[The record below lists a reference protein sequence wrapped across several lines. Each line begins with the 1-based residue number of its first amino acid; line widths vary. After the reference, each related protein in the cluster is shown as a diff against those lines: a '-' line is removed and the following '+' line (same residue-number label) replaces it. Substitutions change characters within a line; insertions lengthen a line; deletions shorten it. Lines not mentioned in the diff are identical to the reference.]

1 MRLLL
6 SDLSRLWKQGIAI
19 IALIA
24 VGVATFIMST
34 NTMTALEESRDRY
47 YRNYRFADLFTPLV
61 RAPQSLAASLNEIE
75 GVDSVQTRI
84 VKEVLFDMP
93 DVLEPVSGRLVSLD
107 EHPRESM
114 NGIFL
119 RRGRY
124 PEFSDRTE
132 ALVSELFAEAHR
144 IEPGDRLIA
153 NFAGIVQELEI
164 VGIALSPEF
173 VYVVQPGLL
182 LSDDKRYG
190 VLWIPYANMAN
201 AFNMEGAFNNLT
213 VRLTNDANKQH
224 VIDRIDQ
231 LTLPYGGV
239 GTYDRSEQESNRRVS
254 DELAEVRTMAYLAP
268 SIFLSVSAFLL
279 NIIVSRL
286 VYQQREQIATLRAFG
301 YYPSEI
307 GWHYA
312 RLVLVWVVLGTAIGI
327 GGGIYAAR
335 GMFRLYMM
343 FFRFPDFIQPT
354 MTWEWGV
361 AFGLTVGVA
370 TIGTYRSIRRAM
382 EFPPAVAMRPEAP
395 QRFDHP
401 WLGKLGIT
409 SWMTPGIR
417 MVIRRLESN
426 PMITLFSVLGVAL
439 GLAILVLSSFME
451 DTIEFVIDNQFVKS
465 QRHDLMIT
473 FRETAS
479 ESALHD
485 VEHLP
490 GVTYAEPF
498 RAVPI
503 RMRSGLHSER
513 LSLMGLCERPVL
525 YRVLDEHTS
534 EIEFERRGG
543 LTITQKLAEM
553 LHVRPGDRVEVDILE
568 GDRQTVL
575 LPVARVFPNYTGPA
589 AYMERSALH
598 DLLEEGERISG
609 AFVALDN
616 LQKGETYAAIKQT
629 PAIAGVLD
637 KTAAMKNFREVIA
650 RSTSWM
656 RTINALFAAL
666 IAFGVIYNSALISF
680 TERARD
686 LATMRVMGFSRGEI
700 SAVMLIEL
708 LLITIA
714 AIPVGIPIGYAFSY
728 ALTLA
733 MDTDSH
739 RFPLVISRGTIAYS
753 MMIIIVSAM
762 ASSLV
767 VLKMLKELD
776 LISVLKVKE

>member
-107 EHPRESM
+107 EHPQESM

-231 LTLPYGGV
+231 LTLPYGGM

-343 FFRFPDFIQPT
+343 FFRFPEFIQPT

-370 TIGTYRSIRRAM
+370 TIGTYRSIRRKH
-382 EFPPAVAMRPEAP
+382 RS
-395 QRFDHP
+395 DS
-401 WLGKLGIT
+401 IT
-409 SWMTPGIR
+409 HGWVS
-417 MVIRRLESN
+417 LES
-426 PMITLFSVLGVAL
+426 
-439 GLAILVLSSFME
+439 
-451 DTIEFVIDNQFVKS
+451 
-465 QRHDLMIT
+465 RH
-473 FRETAS
+473 
-479 ESALHD
+479 
-485 VEHLP
+485 
-490 GVTYAEPF
+490 G
-498 RAVPI
+498 
-503 RMRSGLHSER
+503 
-513 LSLMGLCERPVL
+513 
-525 YRVLDEHTS
+525 
-534 EIEFERRGG
+534 
-543 LTITQKLAEM
+543 
-553 LHVRPGDRVEVDILE
+553 
-568 GDRQTVL
+568 
-575 LPVARVFPNYTGPA
+575 
-589 AYMERSALH
+589 
-598 DLLEEGERISG
+598 
-609 AFVALDN
+609 
-616 LQKGETYAAIKQT
+616 
-629 PAIAGVLD
+629 
-637 KTAAMKNFREVIA
+637 
-650 RSTSWM
+650 
-656 RTINALFAAL
+656 
-666 IAFGVIYNSALISF
+666 
-680 TERARD
+680 
-686 LATMRVMGFSRGEI
+686 
-700 SAVMLIEL
+700 
-708 LLITIA
+708 
-714 AIPVGIPIGYAFSY
+714 
-728 ALTLA
+728 
-733 MDTDSH
+733 
-739 RFPLVISRGTIAYS
+739 
-753 MMIIIVSAM
+753 
-762 ASSLV
+762 
-767 VLKMLKELD
+767 
-776 LISVLKVKE
+776 